1 MFWRYVDVCVLESCN
16 IAVRAVNIQ
25 FFTLNFWSAQIFGFD
40 VRDWVKSTNE
50 FNSNGCVQFGS
61 LSYVSPKHL

>member
-16 IAVRAVNIQ
+16 IAVRAVNIE
-25 FFTLNFWSAQIFGFD
+25 FLQIFGFD